1 MLKLT
6 ARPLAFPR
14 RPVPPG
20 DAGGSVTASATQSMA
35 ALALRSPS
43 ARPFPALGP
52 GGREV
57 AVGWCASSP
66 CAGARAAPAGDARIG
81 HLSAWLRRRRH

>member
-1 MLKLT
+1 MKLT

-35 ALALRSPS
+35 VPALRSLS

-52 GGREV
+52 GGREA
-57 AVGWCASSP
+57 AVGWGGVVCVIPLCRGAS
-66 CAGARAAPAGDARIG
+66 GAC
-81 HLSAWLRRRRH
+81 W